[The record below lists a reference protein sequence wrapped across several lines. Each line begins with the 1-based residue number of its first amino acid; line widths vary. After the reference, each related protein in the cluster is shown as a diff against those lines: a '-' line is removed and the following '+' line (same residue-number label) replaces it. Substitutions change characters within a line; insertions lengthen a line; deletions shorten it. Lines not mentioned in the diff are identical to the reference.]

1 MELKYDYSQLKIPQ
15 HIGIIMDGNGRW
27 AKKQGKTRTFGHKK
41 GANTLKEVTSM
52 LDSIGV
58 AEFTVYAFSTENWK
72 RPKSEVDYL
81 MGLLS
86 DYLKESK
93 KNAKKNDAVVRV
105 IGDKSGLDPNIVR
118 QIDELE
124 ETSKNN
130 SGIKLNIALNYGGRD
145 EIVRAVN
152 KYFSDNKDSITEEK
166 LSSYLDTKN
175 SPDPELI
182 IRSSGE
188 QRISNFL
195 LWQIAYSEFYFT
207 QTLWPD
213 FGEDDIFSALKF
225 FSSKERRFGGIKWK
239 KEYCQQ

>member
-1 MELKYDYSQLKIPQ
+1 MDLKYDYSDLKIPQ

-27 AKKQGKTRTFGHKK
+27 ANKLGKNRTFGHKK

-52 LDSIGV
+52 LDGIGV

-93 KNAKKNDAVVRV
+93 KNAKKNNAVVRV
-105 IGDKSGLDPNIVR
+105 VGDKSGLDPNIVK

-152 KYFSDNKDSITEEK
+152 KYFTANDAPITEEE
-166 LSSYLDTKN
+166 LSSFLDTKG

-213 FGEDDIFSALKF
+213 FGEDDIYDALKF
-225 FSSKERRFGGIKWK
+225 FTSKERRFGGLK
-239 KEYCQQ
+239 

>member
-1 MELKYDYSQLKIPQ
+1 MNLKYDYSDLKIPQ

-27 AKKQGKTRTFGHKK
+27 ANKLGKTRTFGHKK

-52 LDSIGV
+52 LEGIGV

-93 KNAKKNDAVVRV
+93 KNAKKNNSIVRV
-105 IGDKSGLDPNIVR
+105 IGDRSGLDPNIVR
-118 QIDELE
+118 QIEELE
-124 ETSKNN
+124 ESSKNN

-152 KYFSDNKDSITEEK
+152 KYFSENDEPISEES
-166 LSSYLDTKN
+166 LSAYLDTKG
-175 SPDPELI
+175 SPEPELI

-195 LWQIAYSEFYFT
+195 LWQLAYSEFYFT

-213 FGEDDIFSALKF
+213 FSEDDIYDSLKF
-225 FSSKERRFGGIKWK
+225 FSSKERRFGGIK
-239 KEYCQQ
+239 

>member
-225 FSSKERRFGGIKWK
+225 FSSKERRFGGIK
-239 KEYCQQ
+239 